1 MFIAI
6 SDIDLFQFGSI
17 NDFMT
22 NSLISIE
29 QINQLFDDNQGN
41 FPFAVQLE
49 QFVIDHILQSNS
61 KVFKRETFR
70 DESIIDLY
78 TSILNDLLH
87 WSTFT
92 RKQIICILTLIQ
104 GLLCQIER
112 TNKVNSMKLN
122 EALIHS
128 CSILMDRKDS
138 KKPVL
143 FNSQQYPKVIDY
155 IIQTIFQHQRLY
167 EALLDEKPQQT
178 EKIEENRTVGKNYFR
193 LKEKNFYILFYVFR
207 SIFIYLKNHSSLIH

>member
-6 SDIDLFQFGSI
+6 SDIDLFRFESI
-17 NDFMT
+17 NDFLT

-29 QINQLFDDNQGN
+29 QINQLFGDNQDN
-41 FPFAVQLE
+41 FPLAVQLE

-61 KVFKRETFR
+61 KIFKRETFR

-78 TSILNDLLH
+78 ASILNDLLH

-112 TNKVNSMKLN
+112 TNKVNPMKLN

-128 CSILMDRKDS
+128 CSILMERNNSNKS
-138 KKPVL
+138 VL
-143 FNSQQYPKVIDY
+143 FHSQQCPKVIDY
-155 IIQTIFQHQRLY
+155 IIQTIFQHQHLY

-178 EKIEENRTVGKNYFR
+178 EKIEENRTVRRHN
-193 LKEKNFYILFYVFR
+193 LEKNVHCILTFR
-207 SIFIYLKNHSSLIH
+207 SIIIYLKNHFFLIH